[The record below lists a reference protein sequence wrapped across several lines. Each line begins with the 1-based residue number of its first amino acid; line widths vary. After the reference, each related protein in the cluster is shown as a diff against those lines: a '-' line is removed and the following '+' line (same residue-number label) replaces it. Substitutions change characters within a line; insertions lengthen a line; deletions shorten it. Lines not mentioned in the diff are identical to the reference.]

1 MREKVLLIP
10 YFELRKQFEM
20 KQISVLETVNN
31 LLLEIEKKKHLNAFI
46 TVTEESALAQ
56 AKVSQE
62 RFDSGN
68 PRLLEGMIL
77 AVKDNIST
85 KDIRTTCASKML
97 ENYVPI
103 YNATAV
109 QRLLEAGVIIIGK
122 TNMDEFA
129 MGSSNENSYF
139 GNVLN
144 PINNDYVPGGSSGGS
159 ASAATAALCH
169 VSLGSE
175 TGGSVRQPASFTG
188 IYGYKPS
195 YGRISRYGLVAFA
208 SSLDQIG
215 IFSNSLK
222 DLSSVCDIITGID
235 ENDSTSANLDSTNS
249 ISQLETVYKNLRVGY
264 VSDEVLN
271 NCTDYVKEKYRKDL
285 NKLKEDGHELIEI
298 PIHYAEAWIP
308 TYYIIA
314 TAEASS
320 NLARFDGV
328 RFGYRPE
335 LNDGDNIYVK
345 TRSNGFGM
353 EVKRRIM
360 LGTYVLSSGFYDAY
374 YRKAQQ
380 VRRKIA
386 DSYKA
391 TFDKVDFIYMPTT
404 PGSAFKFG
412 SRNDNPIKMYKA
424 DYYTASANLAGV
436 PAINIPSGFDDEG
449 MPFGMQ
455 VQCKN
460 FDDDK
465 MIGYANYISKLINS

>member
-1 MREKVLLIP
+1 MLKP
-10 YFELRKQFEM
+10 YFELRQQFETG
-20 KQISVLETVNN
+20 KESVVDTINE
-31 LLLEIEKKKHLNAFI
+31 LLKEIDNKKDLNAFI
-46 TVTEESALAQ
+46 TLTSELAKKQ
-56 AKVSQE
+56 AVISQE
-62 RFDSGN
+62 NFDSGK
-68 PRLLEGMIL
+68 PRTLEGMVL
-77 AVKDNIST
+77 AIKDNIST

-97 ENYVPI
+97 ENYIPI
-103 YNATAV
+103 YNATSV
-109 QRLLEAGVIIIGK
+109 QKLVDAGAIIIGK

-144 PINNDYVPGGSSGGS
+144 PLNKEYVPGGSSGGS
-159 ASAATAALCH
+159 AAAVSAGLCH

-188 IYGYKPS
+188 IFGYKPS
-195 YGRISRYGLVAFA
+195 YGRISRFGLVAFA

-215 IFSNSLK
+215 IFCNNLV
-222 DLSSVCDIITGID
+222 DLSSVCDIITGVD
-235 ENDSTSANLDSTNS
+235 ENDSTSANLGPTRSSSKIEN
-249 ISQLETVYKNLRVGY
+249 IYKNLRIGY

-271 NCTDYVKEKYRKDL
+271 NCTDYVTKKYRSDL
-285 NKLKEDGHELIEI
+285 NKLKEEGHELIEI
-298 PIHYAEAWIP
+298 PIHYSEAWIP

-328 RFGYRPE
+328 RFGFRPE
-335 LNDGDNIYVK
+335 LNEGDNIYVK

-380 VRRKIA
+380 VRRKIT
-386 DSYKA
+386 DSYKS
-391 TFDKVDFIYMPTT
+391 TFDKVDMVYMPTT

-412 SRNDNPIKMYKA
+412 SRNENPIKMYKA
-424 DYYTASANLAGV
+424 DFYTASANLAGV
-436 PAINIPSGFDDEG
+436 PAINIPSGLDDEG

-455 VQCKN
+455 IQCNN
-460 FDDDK
+460 FEDEK

>member
-1 MREKVLLIP
+1 MLKP
-10 YFELRKQFEM
+10 YFELRKQFENG
-20 KQISVLETVNN
+20 QNSVIETVKT
-31 LLLEIEKKKHLNAFI
+31 LLVDIENKKELNAFI
-46 TVTEESALAQ
+46 TITSEPALEQ
-56 AKVSQE
+56 ARISQE

-68 PRLLEGMIL
+68 PRELEGMIL
-77 AVKDNIST
+77 AIKDNIST

-103 YNATAV
+103 YNATTV
-109 QRLLEAGVIIIGK
+109 QRLLDAGVIIIGK

-144 PINNDYVPGGSSGGS
+144 PLNSEYVPGGSSGGS
-159 ASAATAALCH
+159 AAAATAGFCH

-215 IFSNSLK
+215 IFSNNME
-222 DLSSVCDIITGID
+222 DLSSVCDIITGVD
-235 ENDSTSANLDSTNS
+235 ENDSTSANLGSTNS
-249 ISQLETVYKNLRVGY
+249 KSHFDSEYKNLKVGY
-264 VSDEVLN
+264 VSDEILN
-271 NCTDYVKEKYRKDL
+271 YCTDYVREKYRSDL
-285 NKLKEDGHELIEI
+285 NKMKEQGHELIEI

-328 RFGYRPE
+328 RFGFRPE
-335 LNDGDNIYVK
+335 LKEDENIYVK
-345 TRSNGFGM
+345 TRSEGFGM

-380 VRRKIA
+380 VRRKIT

-391 TFDKVDFIYMPTT
+391 TFDKVDLVYMPTT

-436 PAINIPSGFDDEG
+436 PAINIPSGFDEEG

-455 VQCKN
+455 VQCNN
-460 FDDDK
+460 FDDEK
-465 MIGYANYISKLINS
+465 MIGYANYISKLIQS

>member
-1 MREKVLLIP
+1 MLTP
-10 YFELRKQFEM
+10 YFELREQFENGTT
-20 KQISVLETVNN
+20 TVTSTINN
-31 LLLEIEKKKHLNAFI
+31 LLNEIEKGSHLNAFI
-46 TVTEESALAQ
+46 TITADLALVQATESD
-56 AKVSQE
+56 K
-62 RFDSGN
+62 RFNEGN
-68 PRLLEGMIL
+68 PRKLEGMVL
-77 AVKDNIST
+77 AIKDNIST
-85 KDIRTTCASKML
+85 KDIKTTCASKIL
-97 ENYVPI
+97 ENFVPI
-103 YNATAV
+103 YDATTV
-109 QRLLEAGVIIIGK
+109 ERLKAAGVIIIGK
-122 TNMDEFA
+122 TNLDEFA
-129 MGSSNENSYF
+129 MGSSNENSAF

-159 ASAATAALCH
+159 SAAATAGFCH

-215 IFSNSLK
+215 IFSRSLN
-222 DLSSVCDIITGID
+222 DLSLVCDTITGHD
-235 ENDSTSANLDSTNS
+235 EKDSTSAKLEPTNS
-249 ISQLETVYKNLRVGY
+249 NSELSKSYSNLNIGY
-264 VSDEVLN
+264 VSDEVLS
-271 NCTDYVKEKYRKDL
+271 NCTDYVIDKYRSDL
-285 NKLKEDGHELIEI
+285 NKMKEAGHNLVQI
-298 PIHYAEAWIP
+298 PIQYSEAWIP

-335 LNDGDNIYVK
+335 LEENDNIYVK
-345 TRSNGFGM
+345 TRSQGFGM

-374 YRKAQQ
+374 YKKAQQ
-380 VRRKIA
+380 VRRKIT

-391 TFDKVDFIYMPTT
+391 TFDSVDFVYMPTT

-412 SRNDNPIKMYKA
+412 SNNDNPIKMYKA
-424 DYYTASANLAGV
+424 DFYTASANLAGV
-436 PAINIPSGFDDEG
+436 PAINIYSGNDEDG

-455 VQCKN
+455 LQCNN
-460 FDDDK
+460 FDDDNL
-465 MIGYANYISKLINS
+465 IGYADYVSRLIK

>member
-1 MREKVLLIP
+1 MLIP
-10 YFELRKQFEM
+10 YFELRKQFENG
-20 KQISVLETVNN
+20 QNSVIETVNN
-31 LLLEIEKKKHLNAFI
+31 LLVDIENKKNLNAFI
-46 TVTEESALAQ
+46 TITGDSAIEQ
-56 AKVSQE
+56 AKISQE

-68 PRLLEGMIL
+68 PRELEGMIL
-77 AVKDNIST
+77 AIKDNIST

-103 YNATAV
+103 YNATTV
-109 QRLLEAGVIIIGK
+109 QRLLDAGVIIIGK

-144 PINNDYVPGGSSGGS
+144 PLNNDYVPGGSSGGS
-159 ASAATAALCH
+159 AAAATAGFCH

-215 IFSNSLK
+215 IFSNSMQ
-222 DLSSVCDIITGID
+222 DLSSVCDIITGVD
-235 ENDSTSANLDSTNS
+235 ENDSTSANLNSTNS
-249 ISQLETVYKNLRVGY
+249 KSQLDSEYTNLRVGY
-264 VSDEVLN
+264 VSDDVLK
-271 NCTDYVKEKYRKDL
+271 NCTEYVRVKYRSDL
-285 NKLKEDGHELIEI
+285 NKMKEQGHELIEI

-328 RFGYRPE
+328 RFGFRPE
-335 LNDGDNIYVK
+335 LNENENIYVK
-345 TRSNGFGM
+345 TRSQGFGM

-380 VRRKIA
+380 VRRKIT

-436 PAINIPSGFDDEG
+436 PAINIPSGFDEEG

-455 VQCKN
+455 VQCNN
-460 FDDDK
+460 FDDEN
-465 MIGYANYISKLINS
+465 MIGYANYISKLIQS

>member
-1 MREKVLLIP
+1 LLKP
-10 YFELRKQFEM
+10 YFELRKQFENG
-20 KQISVLETVNN
+20 QTSVVDTVKD
-31 LLLEIEKKKHLNAFI
+31 LLLDIENKKELNAFI
-46 TVTEESALAQ
+46 TVTDDYALNQ
-56 AKVSQE
+56 AKISQE
-62 RFDSGN
+62 KFDSGN
-68 PRLLEGMIL
+68 PRELEGMIL
-77 AVKDNIST
+77 AIKDNIST

-97 ENYVPI
+97 ENYKPI
-103 YNATAV
+103 YNATTV
-109 QRLLEAGVIIIGK
+109 QRLLDAGVIIIGK

-144 PINNDYVPGGSSGGS
+144 PLNKDYVPGGSSGGS
-159 ASAATAALCH
+159 AAAATAGFCH

-215 IFSNSLK
+215 IFSKSLK
-222 DLSSVCDIITGID
+222 DLSSVCDIITGFD
-235 ENDSTSANLDSTNS
+235 ENDSTSANLKNTDSINHLDTDYS
-249 ISQLETVYKNLRVGY
+249 GLKIGY
-264 VSDEVLN
+264 LSDDILSF
-271 NCTDYVKEKYRKDL
+271 CTDYVLEKYRSDL
-285 NKLKEDGHELIEI
+285 NKMKEQGHELIEI
-298 PIHYAEAWIP
+298 PIHFAEAWIP

-328 RFGYRPE
+328 RFGFRPE
-335 LNDGDNIYVK
+335 INEGENIYVK
-345 TRSNGFGM
+345 TRSEGFGM

-380 VRRKIA
+380 VRRKIT

-391 TFDKVDFIYMPTT
+391 TFDKVDCVYMPTT

-412 SRNDNPIKMYKA
+412 SRNENPIKMYKA

-436 PAINIPSGFDDEG
+436 PAINIPSGFDEEG

-455 VQCKN
+455 VQCNN
-460 FDDDK
+460 FDDEK
-465 MIGYANYISKLINS
+465 MIGYANYISNLINS

>member
-1 MREKVLLIP
+1 MLKP
-10 YFELRKQFEM
+10 YFEIRQQFEN
-20 KQISVLETVNN
+20 KEVTVSQIVN
-31 LLLEIEKKKHLNAFI
+31 LILTEIENNKHLNAFI
-46 TVTEESALAQ
+46 TVTGDYALELANESD
-56 AKVSQE
+56 K
-62 RFDSGN
+62 RFNEGS
-68 PRLLEGMIL
+68 PRKLEGMII

-97 ENYVPI
+97 KNYTPI
-103 YNATAV
+103 YDATAV
-109 QRLLEAGVIIIGK
+109 QRLKEAGAIIIGK

-144 PINNDYVPGGSSGGS
+144 PLNNEYVPGGSSGGS
-159 ASAATAALCH
+159 ATVVTAGLCH
-169 VSLGSE
+169 ISLGSE

-215 IFSNSLK
+215 IFSKSLE
-222 DLSSVCDIITGID
+222 DLSLVCDTITGLD
-235 ENDSTSANLDSTNS
+235 ENDSTSSNLNSTNS
-249 ISQLETVYKNLRVGY
+249 FNSLSTDFKGLRIGY
-264 VSDEVLN
+264 ISDEALS
-271 NCTDYVKEKYRKDL
+271 NCTDYVREKYHKDL
-285 NKLKEDGHELIEI
+285 EQLKANGHIITEVTVE
-298 PIHYAEAWIP
+298 YADAWIP

-328 RFGYRPE
+328 RFGFRPE
-335 LNDGDNIYVK
+335 LEEGDDIYVK
-345 TRSNGFGM
+345 TRSQGFGM
-353 EVKRRIM
+353 EVKRRIL

-374 YRKAQQ
+374 YKKAQQ
-380 VRRKIA
+380 VRRRIA
-386 DSYKA
+386 DSYKE
-391 TFDKVDFIYMPTT
+391 TFEKVDLVYMPTT

-412 SRNDNPIKMYKA
+412 SRSDNPLKMYKA

-436 PAINIPSGFDDEG
+436 PAINIPSGIDNEG

-455 VQCKN
+455 IQCKFN
-460 FDDDK
+460 DDEK
-465 MIGYANYISKLINS
+465 LIGYADYISKIIK

>member
-1 MREKVLLIP
+1 MLIP
-10 YFELRKQFEM
+10 YFELRKQFENG
-20 KQISVLETVNN
+20 QSSVIDTVSNI
-31 LLLEIEKKKHLNAFI
+31 LVEIENKKNLNAFI
-46 TVTEESALAQ
+46 TVTGDMAIEQ
-56 AKVSQE
+56 AKISQE

-68 PRLLEGMIL
+68 PRELEGMIL
-77 AVKDNIST
+77 AIKDNIST

-109 QRLLEAGVIIIGK
+109 QRLLDAGVIIIGK

-129 MGSSNENSYF
+129 MGSSNETSYF

-144 PINNDYVPGGSSGGS
+144 PLNNEYVPGGSSGGS
-159 ASAATAALCH
+159 SAAATAGFCH

-215 IFSNSLK
+215 IFSNSLE
-222 DLSSVCDIITGID
+222 DLASVCDTITGVD
-235 ENDSTSANLDSTNS
+235 ENDSTSVNLSQTNS
-249 ISQLETVYKNLRVGY
+249 KNELNSEYKNLKVGFI
-264 VSDEVLN
+264 SAEVLK
-271 NCTDYVKEKYRKDL
+271 NCTDYVIEKYRSDL
-285 NKLKEDGHELIEI
+285 NKMKERGHELVEI

-328 RFGYRPE
+328 RFGFRPE
-335 LNDGDNIYVK
+335 LKEGDNIYVK
-345 TRSNGFGM
+345 TRSEGFGM

-380 VRRKIA
+380 VRRKIT
-386 DSYKA
+386 DSYKS
-391 TFDKVDFIYMPTT
+391 TFDKVDFVYMPTT

-412 SRNDNPIKMYKA
+412 SSNDNPIKMYKA

-436 PAINIPSGFDDEG
+436 PAINIPSGFDEEG

-455 VQCKN
+455 IQCNN
-460 FDDDK
+460 FDDEK
-465 MIGYANYISKLINS
+465 MIGYANYISKLIQS

>member
-1 MREKVLLIP
+1 MLRP
-10 YFELRKQFEM
+10 YFELRKQFE
-20 KQISVLETVNN
+20 KGEISVTQVINEVFT
-31 LLLEIEKKKHLNAFI
+31 EIEKNKHLNAFI
-46 TVTEESALAQ
+46 TITNEYALQ
-56 AKVSQE
+56 AASDSDKRFAE
-62 RFDSGN
+62 RN
-68 PRLLEGMIL
+68 PRKLEGMVI

-85 KDIRTTCASKML
+85 RDIKTTCASKML

-103 YNATAV
+103 FDATAV
-109 QRLLEAGVIIIGK
+109 KKLKEAGAIIVGK

-159 ASAATAALCH
+159 AAVATAGLCH
-169 VSLGSE
+169 ISLGSE

-215 IFSNSLK
+215 IFSRNIEE
-222 DLSSVCDIITGID
+222 LSAVCDIITGLD
-235 ENDSTSANLDSTNS
+235 ENDSTSSNLKSTNS
-249 ISQLETVYKNLRVGY
+249 FENLSKEYSNLKVGY
-264 VSDEVLN
+264 ISDEVLK
-271 NCTDYVKEKYRKDL
+271 NCTEYVIDKYKTDLQKMKE
-285 NKLKEDGHELIEI
+285 NGHQLIEI
-298 PIHYAEAWIP
+298 PIHFAEAWIP

-328 RFGYRPE
+328 RFGFRPE
-335 LNDGDNIYVK
+335 LEQDDDIYVK
-345 TRSNGFGM
+345 TRSKGFGM

-374 YRKAQQ
+374 YKKAQQ
-380 VRRKIA
+380 VRRKIT
-386 DSYKA
+386 DSYKS
-391 TFDKVDFIYMPTT
+391 TFDKVDFVYMPTT

-412 SRNDNPIKMYKA
+412 SRNDNPLKMYKA

-436 PAINIPSGFDDEG
+436 PALNIPSGKDSDG
-449 MPFGMQ
+449 MPYGMQ
-455 VQCKN
+455 IQCN
-460 FDDDK
+460 FNEDEK
-465 MIGYANYISKLINS
+465 LIGYADYIAKLINNTN

>member
-1 MREKVLLIP
+1 MLKP
-10 YFELRKQFEM
+10 YIDLRKEFENN
-20 KQISVLETVNN
+20 QITVTSVIENVLY
-31 LLLEIEKKKHLNAFI
+31 EIESNKHLNAFI
-46 TVTEESALAQ
+46 TVTAESALNQ
-56 AKVSQE
+56 AKESDKM
-62 RFDSGN
+62 FSN
-68 PRLLEGMIL
+68 NTPRKLEGMVL
-77 AVKDNIST
+77 AIKDNIST

-103 YNATAV
+103 YDATV
-109 QRLLEAGVIIIGK
+109 IEKLKKAGAIIIGK
-122 TNMDEFA
+122 TNLDEFA
-129 MGSSNENSYF
+129 MGSSNENSAY

-144 PINNDYVPGGSSGGS
+144 PLNNDYVPGGSSGGS
-159 ASAATAALCH
+159 SAAAAGGFCH

-215 IFSNSLK
+215 IFGKNLK
-222 DLSSVCDIITGID
+222 DLAAVCDVITGAD
-235 ENDSTSANLDSTNS
+235 KNDSTSANLSATKSLNY
-249 ISQLETVYKNLRVGY
+249 ISKEYKNLKIGY
-264 VSDEVLN
+264 VSDEILK
-271 NCTDYVKEKYRKDL
+271 NCTDYVIKKYNEDL
-285 NKLKEDGHELIEI
+285 GKLKEAGNELYEI
-298 PIHYAEAWIP
+298 PIQFSEAWIP

-328 RFGYRPE
+328 RFGFRPE
-335 LNDGDNIYVK
+335 LEQDDDIYVK
-345 TRSNGFGM
+345 TRSLGFGM

-380 VRRKIA
+380 VRRKIT
-386 DSYKA
+386 DSYKS
-391 TFDKVDFIYMPTT
+391 TFEAVDFVYMPTT

-412 SRNDNPIKMYKA
+412 SRNENPIKMYKA
-424 DYYTASANLAGV
+424 DFYTASANLAGV
-436 PAINIPSGFDDEG
+436 PAINIPSGFDEDG

-455 VQCKN
+455 VQCNN
-460 FDDDK
+460 FDDEK
-465 MIGYANYISKLINS
+465 MIGYANYISKLINN

>member
-1 MREKVLLIP
+1 MLKP
-10 YFELRKQFEM
+10 YFELRKQFED
-20 KQISVLETVNN
+20 KQISVVETVNN
-31 LLLEIEKKKHLNAFI
+31 LLVDIENKKSLNAFI
-46 TVTEESALAQ
+46 TVTGDLAKEQ
-56 AKVSQE
+56 AKISQE

-68 PRLLEGMIL
+68 PRELEGMIL

-97 ENYVPI
+97 ENYIPI

-109 QRLLEAGVIIIGK
+109 QRLLAAGVIIIGK

-144 PINNDYVPGGSSGGS
+144 PLNNDYVPGGSSGGS
-159 ASAATAALCH
+159 AAAASAGLCH

-215 IFSNSLK
+215 IFSKSLE

-235 ENDSTSANLDSTNS
+235 ENDSTSANLNPTDSKSHFNS
-249 ISQLETVYKNLRVGY
+249 EYSELKIGY
-264 VSDEVLN
+264 VSEEVLK
-271 NCTDYVKEKYRKDL
+271 NCTDYVINKYRADL
-285 NKLKEDGHELIEI
+285 DKMKEQGHELIEI

-328 RFGYRPE
+328 RFGFRPE
-335 LNDGDNIYVK
+335 LNENENIYVK
-345 TRSNGFGM
+345 TRSQGFGM

-380 VRRKIA
+380 VRRKIT

-436 PAINIPSGFDDEG
+436 PAINIPSGFDEEG

-455 VQCKN
+455 LQCKN
-460 FDDDK
+460 FDDEI
-465 MIGYANYISKLINS
+465 MIGYANYISKLIKS